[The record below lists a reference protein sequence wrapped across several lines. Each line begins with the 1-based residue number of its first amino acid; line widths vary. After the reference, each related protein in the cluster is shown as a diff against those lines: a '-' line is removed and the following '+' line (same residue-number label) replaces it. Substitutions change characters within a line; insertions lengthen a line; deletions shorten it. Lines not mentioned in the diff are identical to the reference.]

1 MESLQ
6 QVFYQ
11 SGMSQRMAAIIVT
24 AIIVPLSQVCLPR
37 NFNQLIHAQCYS
49 RACEKG
55 SKQARQVSFC
65 IAELSQPCLFALRT
79 DDVHHFNCRT
89 TPHASALL
97 PSQLLKQYR
106 WITHER
112 E

>member
-37 NFNQLIHAQCYS
+37 YFNAYPCSVLQQGM
-49 RACEKG
+49 RERV
-55 SKQARQVSFC
+55 QAGPDS
-65 IAELSQPCLFALRT
+65 
-79 DDVHHFNCRT
+79 
-89 TPHASALL
+89 
-97 PSQLLKQYR
+97 
-106 WITHER
+106 
-112 E
+112 

>member
-37 NFNQLIHAQCYS
+37 NCNQLICAQCCS

-55 SKQARQVSFC
+55 SKQDQPV
-65 IAELSQPCLFALRT
+65 ELMFSRT
-79 DDVHHFNCRT
+79 VLAVLLCTAYRRRT
-89 TPHASALL
+89 SLQLSHNTHASAVL
-97 PSQLLKQYR
+97 PSQLFKQHR
-106 WITHER
+106 WIRHEH
-112 E
+112 